1 MYIYVI
7 VCATHVCKF
16 IMYVRVEVSGE
27 RQFVKI
33 EEVDDLTF
41 YEFVKKG

>member
-1 MYIYVI
+1 
-7 VCATHVCKF
+7 
-16 IMYVRVEVSGE
+16 MYVRVEVDGE

-41 YEFVKKG
+41 HMFVKNG